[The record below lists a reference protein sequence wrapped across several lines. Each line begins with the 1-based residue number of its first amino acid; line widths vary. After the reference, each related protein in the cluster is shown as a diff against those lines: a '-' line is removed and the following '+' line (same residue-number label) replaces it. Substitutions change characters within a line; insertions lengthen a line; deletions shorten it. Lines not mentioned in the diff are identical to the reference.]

1 MSKFIIVSSIDGSIP
16 WSITPQITK
25 AQEALIRMFDSL
37 SDNSAAK
44 LYIQENCEKCL
55 EPLKGDTGLSKLI
68 LHPDT
73 TSGSLNTH
81 SLKNGALVAKQY
93 PDSGIYAFIDPQTGQ
108 LYIGSST
115 RFYTRLLNHFSDY
128 KDLMRPLYNR
138 ARDLGGLEQFNW
150 HILYTQVNHETAF
163 MLNNPNLAADNKI
176 RFILR
181 SFTQYE
187 LYVREQALISFFNTD
202 VQGLNGKG
210 PVTFTW
216 SNWMD
221 DESVL
226 TGCGANLNLFLY
238 YSDGSL
244 VTDEPISSV
253 SKGAELLGVDRRDFN
268 RYINLEGHYIRS
280 PNLDNKLI
288 SIFNPFK
295 EMRKGIPRLS
305 PYDRQPLG
313 DGNLPNGLTPEEIP
327 ADVIYVFEKNSK
339 ILFDIYK
346 SPTSAAKPMGLDY
359 YNITRNINKNFYVAA
374 SVISSMVG
382 RYFSFWQ
389 NPLCIGNSK
398 RVKGYNKGVT
408 RIYNSI
414 IECNNAI
421 SPGSDH
427 SNLGK
432 MLRKSGKSGIN
443 YKGHNLIM
451 VKYTIPQHVWSKK
464 D

>member
-1 MSKFIIVSSIDGSIP
+1 MSKFKIVSSIDGSIP

-25 AQEALIRMFDSL
+25 AQEALVRMFDSL

-44 LYIQENCEKCL
+44 LYIQENCGKCL

-73 TSGSLNTH
+73 TSASLNTH

-93 PDSGIYAFIDPQTGQ
+93 PDSGIYAFIDPHTGQ
-108 LYIGSST
+108 LNIGSST

-150 HILYTQVNHETAF
+150 HVPYTQVNHETAF

-221 DESVL
+221 DHPVL
-226 TGCGANLNLFLY
+226 TGNLKLFLY

-268 RYINLEGHYIRS
+268 RYINLDGHYIRS

-288 SIFNPFK
+288 RIFNPLR
-295 EMRKGIPRLS
+295 EMREGIPRLS
-305 PYDRQPLG
+305 PYDRQARAYA
-313 DGNLPNGLTPEEIP
+313 EM
-327 ADVIYVFEKNSK
+327 VIY
-339 ILFDIYK
+339 L
-346 SPTSAAKPMGLDY
+346 
-359 YNITRNINKNFYVAA
+359 
-374 SVISSMVG
+374 MV
-382 RYFSFWQ
+382 
-389 NPLCIGNSK
+389 
-398 RVKGYNKGVT
+398 
-408 RIYNSI
+408 
-414 IECNNAI
+414 
-421 SPGSDH
+421 
-427 SNLGK
+427 
-432 MLRKSGKSGIN
+432 
-443 YKGHNLIM
+443 
-451 VKYTIPQHVWSKK
+451 
-464 D
+464 